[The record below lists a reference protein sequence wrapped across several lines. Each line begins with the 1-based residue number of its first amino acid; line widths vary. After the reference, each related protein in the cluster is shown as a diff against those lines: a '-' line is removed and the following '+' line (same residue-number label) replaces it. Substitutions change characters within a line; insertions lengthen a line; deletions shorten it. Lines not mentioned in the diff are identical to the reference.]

1 MFICIYSLSFY
12 AENREKTKKRVI
24 INRDSIFC
32 GMRFKKKNQFK
43 PLIKRE

>member
-12 AENREKTKKRVI
+12 AENSEKNEKRVI

-32 GMRFKKKNQFK
+32 GMRFKKNQFK